1 MAKKRVKKGKH
12 IIFKVWIDDQNSV
25 SSMRFFFNAPSKSS
39 HSGRAKIL
47 MNFIEFHWISLH
59 FWWHFTKIW
68 PARSRLYQRIFEFSL
83 RDRRESAFISQF
95 LQERRQT
102 SKEKREKNRNES
114 HDFLMR
120 LLIVKVNK
128 LVWIITRRNW
138 LVSKI
143 ALEDHQVGFFCVTGP
158 IFSLVGGA
166 LGYHSSFF
174 ILHSFLF
181 QGVRV
186 RGKG

>member
-1 MAKKRVKKGKH
+1 MRFCRISRFLRRIFFANFLRFFGFFSLLLARSRRAVADLEERVKK
-12 IIFKVWIDDQNSV
+12 FIDTA
-25 SSMRFFFNAPSKSS
+25 FF
-39 HSGRAKIL
+39 
-47 MNFIEFHWISLH
+47 
-59 FWWHFTKIW
+59 W
-68 PARSRLYQRIFEFSL
+68 PVEVGEI
-83 RDRRESAFISQF
+83 
-95 LQERRQT
+95 
-102 SKEKREKNRNES
+102 
-114 HDFLMR
+114 LMR

-143 ALEDHQVGFFCVTGP
+143 ALGDQYVGFFCVTGP

>member
-1 MAKKRVKKGKH
+1 
-12 IIFKVWIDDQNSV
+12 
-25 SSMRFFFNAPSKSS
+25 MRFF
-39 HSGRAKIL
+39 R
-47 MNFIEFHWISLH
+47 ISRFLRRI
-59 FWWHFTKIW
+59 FFANYLRFFGFLSLLL
-68 PARSRLYQRIFEFSL
+68 ARSRRAVANLEERVKN
-83 RDRRESAFISQF
+83 FIDTALF
-95 LQERRQT
+95 WPVEVG
-102 SKEKREKNRNES
+102 EI
-114 HDFLMR
+114 LMR
-120 LLIVKVNK
+120 RLIVKVSK
-128 LVWIITRRNW
+128 LVWITTRRNR

-143 ALEDHQVGFFCVTGP
+143 ALGDHLVGFFCVTGP

>member
-1 MAKKRVKKGKH
+1 MRFFRISRFLRRFFFANALRFFGFLSLLLARSRRAVANLDERVKKFIH
-12 IIFKVWIDDQNSV
+12 TAFVWPVEVGEI
-25 SSMRFFFNAPSKSS
+25 
-39 HSGRAKIL
+39 
-47 MNFIEFHWISLH
+47 
-59 FWWHFTKIW
+59 
-68 PARSRLYQRIFEFSL
+68 
-83 RDRRESAFISQF
+83 
-95 LQERRQT
+95 
-102 SKEKREKNRNES
+102 
-114 HDFLMR
+114 LMR
-120 LLIVKVNK
+120 LLIVKVSK
-128 LVWIITRRNW
+128 LVWIITQRNW

-143 ALEDHQVGFFCVTGP
+143 ALGDHLVGFFCVTGP

>member
-1 MAKKRVKKGKH
+1 MLP
-12 IIFKVWIDDQNSV
+12 QNPAIAEGLWAATRSY
-25 SSMRFFFNAPSKSS
+25 FL
-39 HSGRAKIL
+39 KIQW
-47 MNFIEFHWISLH
+47 N
-59 FWWHFTKIW
+59 FTKIGS
-68 PARSRLYQRIFEFSL
+68 ARSRLYQGIFEFSL
-83 RDRRESAFISQF
+83 RVRRESACISQF
-95 LQERRQT
+95 LKEKHQN
-102 SKEKREKNRNES
+102 SKKKREKNCNES

-128 LVWIITRRNW
+128 LVWIITQRNW

-143 ALEDHQVGFFCVTGP
+143 ALGDHLVGFFCVTGP

-181 QGVRV
+181 QRVRV

>member
-1 MAKKRVKKGKH
+1 MRFVRISRFLRRIFFANFLRFFGFFSLLLARSRRAVADLEERVKK
-12 IIFKVWIDDQNSV
+12 FIDTA
-25 SSMRFFFNAPSKSS
+25 FF
-39 HSGRAKIL
+39 
-47 MNFIEFHWISLH
+47 
-59 FWWHFTKIW
+59 W
-68 PARSRLYQRIFEFSL
+68 PVEVGEI
-83 RDRRESAFISQF
+83 
-95 LQERRQT
+95 
-102 SKEKREKNRNES
+102 
-114 HDFLMR
+114 LMR

-143 ALEDHQVGFFCVTGP
+143 ALGDQYVGFFCVTGP

-174 ILHSFLF
+174 IIHSFLF

>member
-1 MAKKRVKKGKH
+1 
-12 IIFKVWIDDQNSV
+12 
-25 SSMRFFFNAPSKSS
+25 MRFF
-39 HSGRAKIL
+39 R
-47 MNFIEFHWISLH
+47 ISRFSRRFFFANVLR
-59 FWWHFTKIW
+59 FFGFLSLLL
-68 PARSRLYQRIFEFSL
+68 ARSRRAVADLEERVQKFI
-83 RDRRESAFISQF
+83 DTAFFWPVEVGEI
-95 LQERRQT
+95 
-102 SKEKREKNRNES
+102 
-114 HDFLMR
+114 LMR

-128 LVWIITRRNW
+128 PVWIITRRNW

-143 ALEDHQVGFFCVTGP
+143 ALGDQYVGFFCVTGP